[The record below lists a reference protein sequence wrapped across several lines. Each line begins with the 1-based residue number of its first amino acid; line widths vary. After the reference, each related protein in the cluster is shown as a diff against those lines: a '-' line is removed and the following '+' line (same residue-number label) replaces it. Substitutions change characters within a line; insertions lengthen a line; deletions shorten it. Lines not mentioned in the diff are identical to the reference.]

1 MVVVDLLEETEAI
14 EVIEAIEVT
23 GGIEVIEVT
32 GGIEVIEVTGGIEVI
47 EEIEVDIIQV
57 VDHPEQENL
66 LVHKMFVM
74 NVEVSLIK

>member
-1 MVVVDLLEETEAI
+1 VGHVFVWNFLMVVVDLLEETEAI

-23 GGIEVIEVT
+23 GGIEVIEVD
-32 GGIEVIEVTGGIEVI
+32 V
-47 EEIEVDIIQV
+47 IQV